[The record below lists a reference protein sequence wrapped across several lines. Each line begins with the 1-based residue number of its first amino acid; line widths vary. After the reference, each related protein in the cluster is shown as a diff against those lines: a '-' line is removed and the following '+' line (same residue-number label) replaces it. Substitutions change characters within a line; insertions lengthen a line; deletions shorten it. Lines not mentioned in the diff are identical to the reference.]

1 VIRQCCWICLP
12 HCCANSIESPK
23 LVGDKQ
29 QYKFFKFY
37 INNGMGKRVQVVAWN
52 DNIDYV
58 ENEVSSNNVSFFNIY
73 YFYLSLTYYKIII
86 YYYNI
91 LIDYSF
97 GWSSS

>member
-1 VIRQCCWICLP
+1 VDGIK
-12 HCCANSIESPK
+12 SPK
-23 LVGDKQ
+23 LVGGKQ

-37 INNGMGKRVQVVAWN
+37 LNNGIRKRVQVVAWN

-58 ENEVSSNNVSFFNIY
+58 ENEVSFNNVSFFNIY
-73 YFYLSLTYYKIII
+73 YFYLSLTYKMII